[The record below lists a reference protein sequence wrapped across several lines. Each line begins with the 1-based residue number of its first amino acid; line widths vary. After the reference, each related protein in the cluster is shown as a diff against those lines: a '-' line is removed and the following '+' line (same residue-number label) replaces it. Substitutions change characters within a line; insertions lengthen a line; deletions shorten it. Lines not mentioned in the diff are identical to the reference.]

1 MEYLP
6 VTKSAGPGG
15 GDGGSDDVEKVSLI
29 HRFITGFY
37 LLDIHPPTL
46 LLLLRIFAPV
56 SLRTLSSPHAYPRFI
71 VGFSRLALAPGR
83 YP

>member
-1 MEYLP
+1 M
-6 VTKSAGPGG
+6 TTSGSGG
-15 GDGGSDDVEKVSLI
+15 GDGGSDDVEKVPLI

-37 LLDIHPPTL
+37 LLDIHPPT

-71 VGFSRLALAPGR
+71 AGFSRLVLAPGR